1 MKVTKK
7 QEEKNIV
14 ELEITVSADE
24 FETAVEKAYRKN
36 VKSITLPGF
45 RKGKAPRK
53 IIEKTY
59 GAEVFY
65 EDAADFCLQDTYPKA
80 IEDENL
86 EPVARPDIEVKEI
99 GEGKDFVYVA
109 KVTVKPEVVLGKYTG
124 VKVKKIEHAV
134 TDEDVDK
141 EIDNMKERAARFIDV
156 TDAPAANGDV
166 AVIDFEGSIDG
177 VPFEGGKAEN
187 HNLTLGSN
195 QFIPG
200 FEDQIVGKNIGD
212 EFDVNVTFPEEYHA
226 EDLKGKP
233 AVFKVKING
242 LKRKEYPAIDDEFA
256 KDVSEY
262 DTLEEL
268 KNATKERLAKIAE
281 NRTKNETQDAV
292 VDAVLEKTEI
302 DVPQVMID
310 DRIDGYI
317 REMAYKIG
325 SQMPGITFE
334 QYLGYMGQNIT
345 EFRDNLKDQALK
357 DIKVELTLEAV
368 AKAEN
373 IEVTDEEVEAEYK
386 NIAEMYKME
395 EDKVRSLVS
404 PEQIKMDKTP
414 SKVVEFLVENA
425 KIS

>member
-226 EDLKGKP
+226 EELKGKP

-317 REMAYKIG
+317 REMEYKIG

-395 EDKVRSLVS
+395 EDKVRSLVL

>member
-1 MKVTKK
+1 MKVVKK

-14 ELEITVSADE
+14 ELEITVSAEE
-24 FETAVEKAYRKN
+24 FEAAVEKAYRKN
-36 VKSITLPGF
+36 VKSIALPGF

-80 IEDENL
+80 VEDEGI

-109 KVTVKPEVVLGKYTG
+109 KVTVKPEVVLGKYKG
-124 VKVKKIEHAV
+124 VKIKKIEHAV
-134 TDEDVDK
+134 TDEDIDK
-141 EIDNMKERAARFIDV
+141 EIDNMKERAATFVDV

-166 AVIDFEGSIDG
+166 AVIDFEGFVDD
-177 VPFEGGKAEN
+177 VAFEGGKAEG

-226 EDLKGKP
+226 EELKGKP
-233 AVFKVKING
+233 AVFKVKLNG
-242 LKRKEYPAIDDEFA
+242 IKRKEYPVIDDEFA
-256 KDVSEY
+256 KDVSEF

-268 KNATKERLAKIAE
+268 KNATKERLLKIAE
-281 NRTKNETQDAV
+281 NRVKNETQDAV
-292 VDAVLEKTEI
+292 IDCILDKTEI
-302 DVPQVMID
+302 DVPDVMVEEN
-310 DRIDGYI
+310 IDGYI
-317 REMAYKIG
+317 REMEYKIG
-325 SQMPGITFE
+325 AQMPGITFE
-334 QYLGYMGQNIT
+334 QYLGYMGQNIKD
-345 EFRDNLKDQALK
+345 FRDSLKDKALK
-357 DIKVELTLEAV
+357 DVKIELMLEAI

-386 NIAEMYKME
+386 NIADMYKME

-404 PEQIKMDKTP
+404 PEQIKMDKLP
-414 SKVVEFLVENA
+414 SKVVDFLVDNA
-425 KIS
+425 KIA

>member
-14 ELEITVSADE
+14 ELEITVSSDE
-24 FETAVEKAYRKN
+24 FEAAVEKAYRKN
-36 VKSITLPGF
+36 VKNIALPGF

-80 IEDENL
+80 VEDENI

-109 KVTVKPEVVLGKYTG
+109 KVTVKPEVVLGKYKG
-124 VKVKKIEHAV
+124 VKIKKIEHAV
-134 TDEDVDK
+134 TDEDIDK

-156 TDAPAANGDV
+156 TDAPAADGDV

-177 VPFEGGKAEN
+177 VPFDGGKAEN

-226 EDLKGKP
+226 EELKGKP
-233 AVFKVKING
+233 AVFKVKLNG
-242 LKRKEYPAIDDEFA
+242 LKRKEYPEVDDEFA
-256 KDVSEY
+256 KDVSEF

-268 KNATKERLAKIAE
+268 KNATKERLVKIAE
-281 NRTKNETQDAV
+281 NRVKNETQDAV
-292 VDAVLEKTEI
+292 IDCILDKTEI
-302 DVPQVMID
+302 DVPDVMVENN
-310 DRIDGYI
+310 IDGYI
-317 REMAYKIG
+317 REMEYKIG
-325 SQMPGITFE
+325 AQMPGITFE

-345 EFRDNLKDQALK
+345 EFRDSLKDKALK
-357 DIKVELTLEAV
+357 DVKIELMLEAI

-373 IEVTDEEVEAEYK
+373 IEVSDEDVEAEYK
-386 NIAEMYKME
+386 AIAEMYKME

>member
-14 ELEITVSADE
+14 ELEITVSAEE
-24 FETAVEKAYRKN
+24 FEAAVEKAYRKN
-36 VKSITLPGF
+36 VKSIALPGF

-80 IEDENL
+80 VEDEKI
-86 EPVARPDIEVKEI
+86 EPVSRPDIEVKEI

-109 KVTVKPEVVLGKYTG
+109 KVTVKPEVTLGKYKG
-124 VKVKKIEHAV
+124 VKIKKIEHAV
-134 TDEDVDK
+134 TDEDIDK
-141 EIDNMKERAARFIDV
+141 EIDNMKERAATFVDV
-156 TDAPAANGDV
+156 TDAPAADGDV
-166 AVIDFEGSIDG
+166 AVIDFEGFVDG
-177 VPFEGGKAEN
+177 VAFDGGKAEG

-226 EDLKGKP
+226 EELKGKP
-233 AVFKVKING
+233 AVFKVKLNG
-242 LKRKEYPAIDDEFA
+242 IKRKEYPAIDDEFA
-256 KDVSEY
+256 KDVSEF

-268 KNATKERLAKIAE
+268 KNATKERLLKIAE
-281 NRTKNETQDAV
+281 NRVKNETQDAV
-292 VDAVLEKTEI
+292 IDCILDKTEI
-302 DVPQVMID
+302 DVPDVMVENN
-310 DRIDGYI
+310 IDGYI
-317 REMAYKIG
+317 QEMEYKI
-325 SQMPGITFE
+325 SAQMPGITFE
-334 QYLGYMGQNIT
+334 QYLGYMGQNIKD
-345 EFRDNLKDQALK
+345 FRDSLKDKALK
-357 DIKVELTLEAV
+357 DVKIELMLEAV

-395 EDKVRSLVS
+395 EDKVRGLVT
-404 PEQIKMDKTP
+404 PEQIKMDKLP
-414 SKVVEFLVENA
+414 SKVVDFLVENA
-425 KIS
+425 KIA

>member
-14 ELEITVSADE
+14 ELEITVSAEE
-24 FETAVEKAYRKN
+24 FEAAVEKAYRKN
-36 VKSITLPGF
+36 VKSIALPGF

-80 IEDENL
+80 VEDEKI
-86 EPVARPDIEVKEI
+86 EPVSRPDIEVKEI

-109 KVTVKPEVVLGKYTG
+109 KVTVKPEVTLGKYKG
-124 VKVKKIEHAV
+124 VKIKKIEHAV
-134 TDEDVDK
+134 TDEDIDK
-141 EIDNMKERAARFIDV
+141 EIDNMKERAATFVDV
-156 TDAPAANGDV
+156 TDAPAADGDV
-166 AVIDFEGSIDG
+166 AVIDFEGFVDG
-177 VPFEGGKAEN
+177 VAFDGGKAEG

-226 EDLKGKP
+226 EELKGKP
-233 AVFKVKING
+233 AVFKVKLNG
-242 LKRKEYPAIDDEFA
+242 IKRKEYPAIDDEFA
-256 KDVSEY
+256 KDVSEF

-268 KNATKERLAKIAE
+268 KNATKERLLKIAE
-281 NRTKNETQDAV
+281 NRVKNETQDAV
-292 VDAVLEKTEI
+292 IDCILDKTEI
-302 DVPQVMID
+302 DVPDVMVENN
-310 DRIDGYI
+310 IDGYI
-317 REMAYKIG
+317 QEMEYKIG
-325 SQMPGITFE
+325 AQMPGITFE
-334 QYLGYMGQNIT
+334 QYLGYMGQNIKD
-345 EFRDNLKDQALK
+345 FRDSLKDKALK
-357 DIKVELTLEAV
+357 DVKIELMLEAV

-386 NIAEMYKME
+386 NIEEMYKME
-395 EDKVRSLVS
+395 EDKVRGLVT
-404 PEQIKMDKTP
+404 PEQIKMDKLP
-414 SKVVEFLVENA
+414 SKVVDFLVENA
-425 KIS
+425 KIA